1 MCFALALDAESSQDK
16 PMEEIANYLQIS
28 LT

>member
-1 MCFALALDAESSQDK
+1 MCFALALDDESSQDK